1 MNPSVPLTVYVASPS
16 LAFFIKARRKL
27 RHAVCLLLNGGHEL
41 YRARSDT
48 KLFQECLLCGYQT
61 PGWEIDRRDRR
72 LLLVG
77 RRKAS

>member
-1 MNPSVPLTVYVASPS
+1 MNESTALIVYVTSPS
-16 LAFFIKARRKL
+16 LAFFIRARRWL
-27 RHAVCLLLNGGHEL
+27 RHVVCLLLNGGHEL

-61 PGWEIDRRDRR
+61 PGWEIDRRNRR
-72 LLLVG
+72 LRIVE